1 LSLET
6 ANPVWAVYELP
17 VEDSARSGAAAEA
30 PAHAETDQR
39 LLLQN
44 VAWFCSLRWM
54 VIVVLLGLAV
64 LARVPAEV
72 LLRHGFRL
80 TPAWPLAVAGVL
92 GVLNAAYL
100 AMARAASRSKQPA
113 ALMLLG
119 LWLQILLDLA
129 MLTVV
134 VHYLGSLE
142 TYAPFMYLFHIV
154 LACIFL
160 PPPQSLLVTLSAMGM
175 YFMCLL
181 LESAGVVAPASVLAG
196 SLVSDRGAMPPMVLG
211 WHFGCVVFISG
222 TVWYL
227 ASRLAGALR
236 ERDRELAAINRR
248 LVAATEERARYM
260 IRTTHQ
266 LKAPF
271 AAIHANTQLLLG
283 GYCGV
288 IPEEALTVIQQIA
301 ARCEMLSREIKAM
314 LQLANLRS
322 NVQNPPARVPIDLP
336 ALIQSCLAN
345 LKPQAAKR
353 NIAME
358 EDLSPASVRGM
369 HDHAAMMIDN
379 VLSNAISY
387 SQDGQRISVSCKP
400 AADGGACVVVR
411 DHGIGIPAEKLPR
424 IFDDYFRTTEAVK
437 HNKAS
442 TGLGLAI
449 VRQAALAGKIRVHV
463 ESAPAEGT
471 LVRLDFPA
479 SPNEPQRSIHGL
491 PADCG

>member
-1 LSLET
+1 MTTET
-6 ANPVWAVYELP
+6 ANPVWAVYDLP
-17 VEDSARSGAAAEA
+17 IEGCARTGAAAE
-30 PAHAETDQR
+30 PPVREETDQR
-39 LLLQN
+39 LLFQN

-54 VIVVLLGLAV
+54 VIAV
-64 LARVPAEV
+64 LAGLALLALVPPDV
-72 LLRHGFRL
+72 LLRHGIRL
-80 TPAWPLAVAGVL
+80 TPPWPLAVAGVL
-92 GVLNAAYL
+92 AALNAAYL
-100 AMARAASRSKQPA
+100 AMARAAARSKRRA
-113 ALMLLG
+113 ALMLAG

-142 TYAPFMYLFHIV
+142 TFAPLMYLFHIV
-154 LACIFL
+154 LACIFF
-160 PPPQSLLVTLSAMGM
+160 PRAQSLLVTLSAMGM
-175 YFMCLL
+175 YLACVL
-181 LESAGVVAPASVLAG
+181 LEGTGVVPSASVLAG
-196 SLVSDRGAMPPMVLG
+196 SLVPGPGGMPATVLG
-211 WHFGCVVFISG
+211 WRFGSVVFISG

-236 ERDRELAAINRR
+236 QRDEELAAINRR

-283 GYCGV
+283 GYCGS
-288 IPEEALTVIQQIA
+288 ISDQALAVMRQIA

-322 NVQNPPARVPIDLP
+322 HVQDPPARGPIDLP
-336 ALIQSCLAN
+336 ALIQSSLAN

-353 NIAME
+353 GITLE
-358 EDLSPASVRGM
+358 EDLSPASVRGV
-369 HDHAAMMIDN
+369 HDHAIMMIDN

-387 SQDGQRISVSCKP
+387 SRDGQRVSVSCRP
-400 AADGGACVVVR
+400 AADGGARVVVR
-411 DHGIGIPAEKLPR
+411 DHGIGLPAEKLPH

-449 VRQAALAGKIRVHV
+449 VRQTALAGKVRVHV
-463 ESAPAEGT
+463 ESTPAEGT
-471 LVRLDFPA
+471 VVQLDFPA
-479 SPNEPQRSIHGL
+479 SPDEPPR
-491 PADCG
+491 PN